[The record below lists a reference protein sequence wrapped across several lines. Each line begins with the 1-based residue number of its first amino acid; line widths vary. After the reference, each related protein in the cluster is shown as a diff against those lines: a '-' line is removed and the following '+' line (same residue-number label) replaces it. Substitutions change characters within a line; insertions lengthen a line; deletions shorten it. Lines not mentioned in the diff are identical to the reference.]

1 MSDDDILMDTIRAA
15 NADEDQ
21 VGDQTVEEPEQ
32 EEYYE
37 EPQVLA
43 GKYHSV
49 EDLENAYK
57 ELERKFHESR
67 QQPEPEPT
75 LEPILQQPQYFGGEP
90 STEEELVQFAEQ
102 NPSNAA
108 MWVLQNADRLPDDLA
123 NAVLEHW
130 WTMKPWEATQYWLEQ
145 RLSQER
151 DELTGMTM
159 PLVEQHERAVMGE
172 AYQHLIEAV
181 PDYEDYQQK
190 VEDFIEQ
197 NDVSGI
203 IPAGSENDPVA
214 LAEGIGT
221 IVGILKWREYQEAMR
236 NQGMIVPDEEPIA
249 PPTVSTR
256 NTTSASSLG
265 EDDMDD
271 LIRSMILNA

>member
-21 VGDQTVEEPEQ
+21 VDDQYVEEQ
-32 EEYYE
+32 VEEVEEYE
-37 EPQVLA
+37 EPQVFA

-67 QQPEPEPT
+67 QQPEPET
-75 LEPILQQPQYFGGEP
+75 EPEPVFQQQYFGGEP
-90 STEEELVQFAEQ
+90 TTEEELVQFAEQ

-172 AYQHLIEAV
+172 AYQMLIESV

-190 VEDFIEQ
+190 VEDFIDQ
-197 NDVSGI
+197 HDVSGI
-203 IPAGSENDPVA
+203 IPPGSESDPVA

-256 NTTSASSLG
+256 NTTDATNLG
-265 EDDMDD
+265 EDEMDD

>member
-21 VGDQTVEEPEQ
+21 VSDQTVEEPEQ
-32 EEYYE
+32 EEYDE
-37 EPQVLA
+37 KPQVFA
-43 GKYHSV
+43 GKYYSV

-75 LEPILQQPQYFGGEP
+75 PEPILQQPQYFGNEP

-108 MWVLQNADRLPDDLA
+108 MWVLQNSDRLPDDLA

-151 DELTGMTM
+151 EELTGMTM

-172 AYQHLIEAV
+172 AYQYLIEAV

-203 IPAGSENDPVA
+203 IPAGSENDAVA
-214 LAEGIGT
+214 LADGIGT

-256 NTTSASSLG
+256 NTTSASNLG